1 MKRRTRIISAV
12 CAAALL
18 GSAMTM
24 PAAAYP
30 MHMNGEAEV
39 PLAQVL
45 QMLENDKTAYVE
57 KGESMYYG
65 LKDPTPVGMYD
76 NIFYATAEQDD
87 LIQLNEYAYRIQL
100 EQDVADVRELTEQLC
115 GLLTKKEN
123 AEEPTADL
131 ALSTEESE
139 TRQLTMTA
147 EGSGAY
153 TLRFSTSSY
162 RLDEEK
168 LCQFLQTLSGFV
180 SVQQEVWG
188 VSLKKNNVAP
198 IWTYQD
204 SFGICRVTLKEGAT
218 LTPEDFAPDFDVEIK
233 QNENGTYAV
242 IPKEFFNTQQRYQLL
257 RKISLMLE
265 DGKKFNQANAS
276 YTVNAS
282 YGVNESALNTAAES
296 DGSIQLLGR
305 GDCDGS
311 KELDSSDVFELLQ
324 HTANVG
330 AGNEG
335 TLTGKELL
343 AADIDGNG
351 SVDSTDLFE
360 LLRYCAEKGAGLQP
374 TWTEILG

>member
-123 AEEPTADL
+123 AEEPTADQ
-131 ALSTEESE
+131 ALSIEESE

-198 IWTYQD
+198 MWDGQK
-204 SFGICRVTLKEGAT
+204 SSGICCVTLKEGAT
-218 LTPEDFAPDFDVEIK
+218 LTPEDLDLDFDVEIE
-233 QNENGTYAV
+233 QNEKGTGTI
-242 IPKEFFNTQQRYQLL
+242 IPKKSLDMQQRYQLL
-257 RKISLMLE
+257 RKVSLMVE
-265 DGKKFNQANAS
+265 AGEKIDQ
-276 YTVNAS
+276 V
-282 YGVNESALNTAAES
+282 GVTYAIYESALNTAAES
-296 DGSIQLLGR
+296 DGSIQLMGR

-335 TLTGKELL
+335 TLTGKGLL

-351 SVDSTDLFE
+351 VVDSTDVFE

-374 TWTEILG
+374 TWTELLG

>member
-65 LKDPTPVGMYD
+65 LKDPTPAGMYD

-147 EGSGAY
+147 EGNGAY

-188 VSLKKNNVAP
+188 VSLKENNIAP
-198 IWTYQD
+198 MWDGQK
-204 SFGICRVTLKEGAT
+204 SSGICCVTLKEGAA
-218 LTPEDFAPDFDVEIK
+218 LTSEDLDLDFDVEIE
-233 QNENGTYAV
+233 QNEKGTCTI
-242 IPKEFFNTQQRYQLL
+242 IPKKFLDMQQRYQLL
-257 RKISLMLE
+257 RKVSLMVE
-265 DGKKFNQANAS
+265 AGEKIDQ
-276 YTVNAS
+276 V
-282 YGVNESALNTAAES
+282 GVIYAIYESALNTAAES
-296 DGSIQLLGR
+296 DGSIQLMGR

-374 TWTEILG
+374 TWTELLG

>member
-147 EGSGAY
+147 EGNGAY

-188 VSLKKNNVAP
+188 VSLKENNIAP
-198 IWTYQD
+198 MWDGQK
-204 SFGICRVTLKEGAT
+204 SSGICCVTLKEGAA
-218 LTPEDFAPDFDVEIK
+218 LTSEDLDLDFDVEIE
-233 QNENGTYAV
+233 QNEKGTCTI
-242 IPKEFFNTQQRYQLL
+242 IPKKFLDMQQRYQLL
-257 RKISLMLE
+257 RKVSLMVE
-265 DGKKFNQANAS
+265 AGEKIDQ
-276 YTVNAS
+276 V
-282 YGVNESALNTAAES
+282 GVIYAIYESALNTAAES
-296 DGSIQLLGR
+296 DGSIQLMGR

>member
-87 LIQLNEYAYRIQL
+87 LIQLN
-100 EQDVADVRELTEQLC
+100 
-115 GLLTKKEN
+115 
-123 AEEPTADL
+123 
-131 ALSTEESE
+131 
-139 TRQLTMTA
+139 
-147 EGSGAY
+147 GAY

-188 VSLKKNNVAP
+188 VSLKENNIAP
-198 IWTYQD
+198 IWNYQD
-204 SFGICRVTLKEGAT
+204 SFGICCVTLKEGAT

-265 DGKKFNQANAS
+265 DEEKFNQANAS

-296 DGSIQLLGR
+296 DGSIQLMGR

-374 TWTEILG
+374 TWTELLG

>member
-123 AEEPTADL
+123 AEEPTADQ

-147 EGSGAY
+147 GKRSIYAAIQHIIVSSG
-153 TLRFSTSSY
+153 RG
-162 RLDEEK
+162 K
-168 LCQFLQTLSGFV
+168 TLSV
-180 SVQQEVWG
+180 
-188 VSLKKNNVAP
+188 P
-198 IWTYQD
+198 
-204 SFGICRVTLKEGAT
+204 
-218 LTPEDFAPDFDVEIK
+218 PDLVRFCI
-233 QNENGTYAV
+233 GTA
-242 IPKEFFNTQQRYQLL
+242 
-257 RKISLMLE
+257 
-265 DGKKFNQANAS
+265 
-276 YTVNAS
+276 
-282 YGVNESALNTAAES
+282 
-296 DGSIQLLGR
+296 GSLGR
-305 GDCDGS
+305 FFKG
-311 KELDSSDVFELLQ
+311 KQ
-324 HTANVG
+324 YRTNVG
-330 AGNEG
+330 
-335 TLTGKELL
+335 L
-343 AADIDGNG
+343 
-351 SVDSTDLFE
+351 SRQFWY
-360 LLRYCAEKGAGLQP
+360 LLRYSERRSCSDTGRSGSGL
-374 TWTEILG
+374 

>member
-65 LKDPTPVGMYD
+65 LKDPTPAGMYD

-147 EGSGAY
+147 EGNGAY
-153 TLRFSTSSY
+153 TLRFSTSSSG
-162 RLDEEK
+162 RGK
-168 LCQFLQTLSGFV
+168 TLSV
-180 SVQQEVWG
+180 
-188 VSLKKNNVAP
+188 P
-198 IWTYQD
+198 
-204 SFGICRVTLKEGAT
+204 
-218 LTPEDFAPDFDVEIK
+218 PDLVRFCI
-233 QNENGTYAV
+233 GTA
-242 IPKEFFNTQQRYQLL
+242 
-257 RKISLMLE
+257 
-265 DGKKFNQANAS
+265 
-276 YTVNAS
+276 
-282 YGVNESALNTAAES
+282 
-296 DGSIQLLGR
+296 GSLGR
-305 GDCDGS
+305 FFKGKQCC
-311 KELDSSDVFELLQ
+311 
-324 HTANVG
+324 TNVG
-330 AGNEG
+330 
-335 TLTGKELL
+335 L
-343 AADIDGNG
+343 
-351 SVDSTDLFE
+351 S
-360 LLRYCAEKGAGLQP
+360 R
-374 TWTEILG
+374 

>member
-1 MKRRTRIISAV
+1 
-12 CAAALL
+12 
-18 GSAMTM
+18 MTM

-65 LKDPTPVGMYD
+65 LKDLTPVGMYD

-139 TRQLTMTA
+139 TRQLTMIA
-147 EGSGAY
+147 EGNGAY

-198 IWTYQD
+198 MWDGQK
-204 SFGICRVTLKEGAT
+204 SSGICCVTLKEGAT
-218 LTPEDFAPDFDVEIK
+218 LTPEDLDLDFDVEIE
-233 QNENGTYAV
+233 QNEKGTGTI
-242 IPKEFFNTQQRYQLL
+242 IPKKSLDMQQRYQLL
-257 RKISLMLE
+257 RKVSLMVE
-265 DGKKFNQANAS
+265 AGEKIDQ
-276 YTVNAS
+276 V
-282 YGVNESALNTAAES
+282 GVTYAIYESALNTAAES
-296 DGSIQLLGR
+296 DGSIQLMGR

>member
-147 EGSGAY
+147 EGNGAY

-188 VSLKKNNVAP
+188 VSLKENNIAP
-198 IWTYQD
+198 MWDGQK
-204 SFGICRVTLKEGAT
+204 SSGICCVTLKEGAA
-218 LTPEDFAPDFDVEIK
+218 LTSEDLDLDFDVEIE
-233 QNENGTYAV
+233 QNEKGTCTI
-242 IPKEFFNTQQRYQLL
+242 IPKKFLDMQQRYQLL
-257 RKISLMLE
+257 RKVSLMVE
-265 DGKKFNQANAS
+265 AGEKIDQ
-276 YTVNAS
+276 V
-282 YGVNESALNTAAES
+282 GVIYAIYESALNTAAES
-296 DGSIQLLGR
+296 DGSIQLMGR

-374 TWTEILG
+374 TWTELLG

>member
-115 GLLTKKEN
+115 GLLTKKKN

-147 EGSGAY
+147 EGNGAY

-188 VSLKKNNVAP
+188 VSLKENNIAP
-198 IWTYQD
+198 MWDGQK
-204 SFGICRVTLKEGAT
+204 SSGICCVTLKEGAA
-218 LTPEDFAPDFDVEIK
+218 LTSEDLDLDFDVEIE
-233 QNENGTYAV
+233 QNEKGTCTI
-242 IPKEFFNTQQRYQLL
+242 IPKKFLDMQQRYQLL
-257 RKISLMLE
+257 RKVSLMVE
-265 DGKKFNQANAS
+265 AGEKIDQ
-276 YTVNAS
+276 V
-282 YGVNESALNTAAES
+282 GVIYAIYESALNTAAES
-296 DGSIQLLGR
+296 DGSIQLMGR

-374 TWTEILG
+374 TWTELLG

>member
-65 LKDPTPVGMYD
+65 LKDPTPAGMYD

-147 EGSGAY
+147 EGNGAY

-188 VSLKKNNVAP
+188 VSLKENNIAP
-198 IWTYQD
+198 MWDGQK
-204 SFGICRVTLKEGAT
+204 SSGICCVTLKEGAV
-218 LTPEDFAPDFDVEIK
+218 LTPEDLDLDFDVEIE
-233 QNENGTYAV
+233 QNEKGTGTI
-242 IPKEFFNTQQRYQLL
+242 IPKKSLDMQQRYQLL
-257 RKISLMLE
+257 RKVSLMME
-265 DGKKFNQANAS
+265 AGEKIDQ
-276 YTVNAS
+276 V
-282 YGVNESALNTAAES
+282 GVIYAIYESALNTAAES
-296 DGSIQLLGR
+296 DGSIQLMGR

-374 TWTEILG
+374 TWTELLG

>member
-65 LKDPTPVGMYD
+65 LKDPTPAGMYD

-147 EGSGAY
+147 EGNGAY

-188 VSLKKNNVAP
+188 VSLKKNNIAP
-198 IWTYQD
+198 MWDCQD
-204 SFGICRVTLKEGAT
+204 DGICSVTLKEGAV
-218 LTPEDFAPDFDVEIK
+218 LTPEDLDLDFDVEIE
-233 QNENGTYAV
+233 QNEKGTGTI
-242 IPKEFFNTQQRYQLL
+242 IPKKFLDMQQRYQLL
-257 RKISLMLE
+257 RKVSLMVE
-265 DGKKFNQANAS
+265 AGEKIDQVDVS
-276 YTVNAS
+276 YVI
-282 YGVNESALNTAAES
+282 YESALNTAAES
-296 DGSIQLLGR
+296 DGSIQLMGR

>member
-147 EGSGAY
+147 EGNGAY

-188 VSLKKNNVAP
+188 VSLKENNIAP
-198 IWTYQD
+198 MWDGQK
-204 SFGICRVTLKEGAT
+204 SSGICCVTLKEGAA
-218 LTPEDFAPDFDVEIK
+218 LTSEDLDLDFDVEIE
-233 QNENGTYAV
+233 QNEKGTGTI
-242 IPKEFFNTQQRYQLL
+242 IPKKSLDMQQRYQLL
-257 RKISLMLE
+257 RKVSLMVE
-265 DGKKFNQANAS
+265 AGEKIDQ
-276 YTVNAS
+276 V
-282 YGVNESALNTAAES
+282 GVTYAIYESALNTAAES
-296 DGSIQLLGR
+296 DGSIQLMGR

>member
-147 EGSGAY
+147 EGNGAY

-198 IWTYQD
+198 MWDGQE
-204 SFGICRVTLKEGAT
+204 SSGICCVTLKEGAA
-218 LTPEDFAPDFDVEIK
+218 LTPEDLDLDFDVEIE
-233 QNENGTYAV
+233 QNEKGTGTI
-242 IPKEFFNTQQRYQLL
+242 IPKKSLDMQQRYQLL
-257 RKISLMLE
+257 RKVSLMVE
-265 DGKKFNQANAS
+265 AGEKIDQ
-276 YTVNAS
+276 V
-282 YGVNESALNTAAES
+282 GVTYAIYESALNTAAES
-296 DGSIQLLGR
+296 DGSIQLMGR

-374 TWTEILG
+374 TWTELLG

>member
-1 MKRRTRIISAV
+1 MKKRTRIISAV

-147 EGSGAY
+147 EGNGAY

-188 VSLKKNNVAP
+188 VSLKENNIAP
-198 IWTYQD
+198 MWDGQK
-204 SFGICRVTLKEGAT
+204 SSGICCVTLKEGAA
-218 LTPEDFAPDFDVEIK
+218 LTSEDLDLDFDVEIE
-233 QNENGTYAV
+233 QNEKGTCTI
-242 IPKEFFNTQQRYQLL
+242 IPKKFLDMQQRYQLL
-257 RKISLMLE
+257 RKVSLMVE
-265 DGKKFNQANAS
+265 AGEKIDQ
-276 YTVNAS
+276 V
-282 YGVNESALNTAAES
+282 GVIYAIYESALNTAAES
-296 DGSIQLLGR
+296 DGSIQLMGR

>member
-123 AEEPTADL
+123 AEEPTADQ

-147 EGSGAY
+147 EGNGAY

-168 LCQFLQTLSGFV
+168 LCQLDFLRL
-180 SVQQEVWG
+180 
-188 VSLKKNNVAP
+188 A
-198 IWTYQD
+198 
-204 SFGICRVTLKEGAT
+204 
-218 LTPEDFAPDFDVEIK
+218 
-233 QNENGTYAV
+233 
-242 IPKEFFNTQQRYQLL
+242 
-257 RKISLMLE
+257 
-265 DGKKFNQANAS
+265 
-276 YTVNAS
+276 
-282 YGVNESALNTAAES
+282 
-296 DGSIQLLGR
+296 
-305 GDCDGS
+305 
-311 KELDSSDVFELLQ
+311 LLQ
-324 HTANVG
+324 SEWAFQRI
-330 AGNEG
+330 
-335 TLTGKELL
+335 LL
-343 AADIDGNG
+343 PLIL
-351 SVDSTDLFE
+351 LFFLSYYHQQIY
-360 LLRYCAEKGAGLQP
+360 LLISYHKCLY
-374 TWTEILG
+374 LLFL

>member
-30 MHMNGEAEV
+30 MHMNREAEV

-147 EGSGAY
+147 EGNGAY

-188 VSLKKNNVAP
+188 VSLKENNIAP
-198 IWTYQD
+198 MWDGQK
-204 SFGICRVTLKEGAT
+204 SSGICCVTLKEGAV
-218 LTPEDFAPDFDVEIK
+218 LTPEDLDLDFDVEIE
-233 QNENGTYAV
+233 QNEKGTGTI
-242 IPKEFFNTQQRYQLL
+242 IPKKSLDMQQRYQLL
-257 RKISLMLE
+257 RKVSLMME
-265 DGKKFNQANAS
+265 AGEKIDQ
-276 YTVNAS
+276 V
-282 YGVNESALNTAAES
+282 GVIYAIYESALNTAAES
-296 DGSIQLLGR
+296 DGSIQLMGR

-311 KELDSSDVFELLQ
+311 KELDSYDVFELLQ

-374 TWTEILG
+374 TWTELLG

>member
-115 GLLTKKEN
+115 GLLTKKEK
-123 AEEPTADL
+123 AEEPTVDL

-147 EGSGAY
+147 EGNGAY

-198 IWTYQD
+198 MWGSQD
-204 SFGICRVTLKEGAT
+204 SFGICCVTLKEGAT

-233 QNENGTYAV
+233 QRNKDNMCSI
-242 IPKEFFNTQQRYQLL
+242 IPKEFLDAKQRYQLL
-257 RKISLMLE
+257 RKASLMVEAGEKL
-265 DGKKFNQANAS
+265 DQVNVS
-276 YTVNAS
+276 YTV
-282 YGVNESALNTAAES
+282 YESALNTAAES
-296 DGSIQLLGR
+296 DGSIQLMGR

-374 TWTEILG
+374 TWTELLG

>member
-188 VSLKKNNVAP
+188 VSLKENNIAP
-198 IWTYQD
+198 MWNCQD
-204 SFGICRVTLKEGAT
+204 SFGICCVTLKEGAA
-218 LTPEDFAPDFDVEIK
+218 LTPEDLDLDFDVEIE
-233 QNENGTYAV
+233 QNEKGTCTI
-242 IPKEFFNTQQRYQLL
+242 IPKKFLDMQQRYQLL
-257 RKISLMLE
+257 RKVSLMVE
-265 DGKKFNQANAS
+265 AGEKIDRVGVS
-276 YTVNAS
+276 YIM
-282 YGVNESALNTAAES
+282 YESVPNTAAES
-296 DGSIQLLGR
+296 DGSIQLMGR

>member
-123 AEEPTADL
+123 AEEPTADQ

-198 IWTYQD
+198 MWDGQK
-204 SFGICRVTLKEGAT
+204 SSGICCVILKEGAT
-218 LTPEDFAPDFDVEIK
+218 LTPEDLDLDFDVEIE
-233 QNENGTYAV
+233 QNEKGTGTI
-242 IPKEFFNTQQRYQLL
+242 IPKKSLDMQQRYQLL
-257 RKISLMLE
+257 RKVSLMVE
-265 DGKKFNQANAS
+265 AGEKIDQ
-276 YTVNAS
+276 V
-282 YGVNESALNTAAES
+282 GVTYAIYESALNTAAES
-296 DGSIQLLGR
+296 DGSIQLMGR

-335 TLTGKELL
+335 TLTGKGLL

-351 SVDSTDLFE
+351 VVDSTDVFE

-374 TWTEILG
+374 TWTELLG

>member
-76 NIFYATAEQDD
+76 NIFYATAEQDA

-147 EGSGAY
+147 EGNGAY

-198 IWTYQD
+198 MWDGQK
-204 SFGICRVTLKEGAT
+204 SSGICCVTLKEGAT
-218 LTPEDFAPDFDVEIK
+218 LTPEDLDLDFDVEIE
-233 QNENGTYAV
+233 QNEKGTGTI
-242 IPKEFFNTQQRYQLL
+242 IPKKSLDMQQRYQLL
-257 RKISLMLE
+257 RKVSLMME
-265 DGKKFNQANAS
+265 AGEKIDQ
-276 YTVNAS
+276 V
-282 YGVNESALNTAAES
+282 GVIYAIYESALNTAAES
-296 DGSIQLLGR
+296 DGSIQLMGR

>member
-147 EGSGAY
+147 EGNGAY

-198 IWTYQD
+198 MWDGQK
-204 SFGICRVTLKEGAT
+204 SSGICCVTLKEGAT
-218 LTPEDFAPDFDVEIK
+218 LTPEDLDLDFDVEIE
-233 QNENGTYAV
+233 QNEKGTGTI
-242 IPKEFFNTQQRYQLL
+242 IPKKSLDMQQRYQLL
-257 RKISLMLE
+257 RKVSLMME
-265 DGKKFNQANAS
+265 AGEKIDQ
-276 YTVNAS
+276 V
-282 YGVNESALNTAAES
+282 GVIYAIYESALNTAAES
-296 DGSIQLLGR
+296 DGSIQLMGR

>member
-123 AEEPTADL
+123 AEEPTADQ

-147 EGSGAY
+147 EGNGAY

-188 VSLKKNNVAP
+188 VSLGQNNIAP
-198 IWTYQD
+198 IWDYHD
-204 SFGICRVTLKEGAT
+204 GFGICSVTLKEGAV
-218 LTPEDFAPDFDVEIK
+218 LTPEDLDLDFDVEIE
-233 QNENGTYAV
+233 QNEKGTCTI
-242 IPKEFFNTQQRYQLL
+242 IPKKFLDMQQRYQLL
-257 RKISLMLE
+257 RKASLMVE
-265 DGKKFNQANAS
+265 AGEKIDQVSVSYCIYEKVPDG
-276 YTVNAS
+276 
-282 YGVNESALNTAAES
+282 SAKS
-296 DGSIQLLGR
+296 DGSIQLMGR

-374 TWTEILG
+374 TWTELLG

>member
-188 VSLKKNNVAP
+188 VSLKENNIAP
-198 IWTYQD
+198 MWDGQK
-204 SFGICRVTLKEGAT
+204 SSGICCVTLKEGAA
-218 LTPEDFAPDFDVEIK
+218 LTSEDLDLDFDVEIE
-233 QNENGTYAV
+233 QNEKGTCTI
-242 IPKEFFNTQQRYQLL
+242 IPKKFLDMQQRYQLL
-257 RKISLMLE
+257 RKVSLMVE
-265 DGKKFNQANAS
+265 AGEKIDQ
-276 YTVNAS
+276 V
-282 YGVNESALNTAAES
+282 GVIYAIYESALNTAAES
-296 DGSIQLLGR
+296 DGSIQLMGR

-374 TWTEILG
+374 TWTELLG

>member
-1 MKRRTRIISAV
+1 MKKRTRIIPAV

-30 MHMNGEAEV
+30 MHMNGESEV

-147 EGSGAY
+147 EGNGAY

-188 VSLKKNNVAP
+188 VSLKENNIAP
-198 IWTYQD
+198 MWDGQK
-204 SFGICRVTLKEGAT
+204 SSGICCVTLKEGAA
-218 LTPEDFAPDFDVEIK
+218 LTSEDLDLDFDVEIE
-233 QNENGTYAV
+233 QNEKGTCTI
-242 IPKEFFNTQQRYQLL
+242 IPKKFLDMQQRYQLL
-257 RKISLMLE
+257 RKVSLMVE
-265 DGKKFNQANAS
+265 AGEKIDQ
-276 YTVNAS
+276 V
-282 YGVNESALNTAAES
+282 GVIYAIYESALNTAAES
-296 DGSIQLLGR
+296 DGSIQLMGR

-374 TWTEILG
+374 TWTELLG

>member
-147 EGSGAY
+147 EGNGAY

-180 SVQQEVWG
+180 SVQQEVWS

-198 IWTYQD
+198 MWDGQK
-204 SFGICRVTLKEGAT
+204 SSGICCVTLKEGAT
-218 LTPEDFAPDFDVEIK
+218 LTPEDLDLDFDVEIE
-233 QNENGTYAV
+233 QNEKGTGTI
-242 IPKEFFNTQQRYQLL
+242 IPKKSLDMQQRYQLL
-257 RKISLMLE
+257 RKVSLMVE
-265 DGKKFNQANAS
+265 AGEKIDQ
-276 YTVNAS
+276 V
-282 YGVNESALNTAAES
+282 GVTYAIYESALNTAAES
-296 DGSIQLLGR
+296 DGSIQLMGR

>member
-123 AEEPTADL
+123 AEEPTADQ

-147 EGSGAY
+147 EGNGAY

-198 IWTYQD
+198 MWDGQK
-204 SFGICRVTLKEGAT
+204 SSGICCVTLKEGAV
-218 LTPEDFAPDFDVEIK
+218 LTPEDLDLDFDVEIE
-233 QNENGTYAV
+233 QNEKGTGTI
-242 IPKEFFNTQQRYQLL
+242 IPKKSLDMQQRYQLL
-257 RKISLMLE
+257 RKVSLMME
-265 DGKKFNQANAS
+265 AGEKIDQ
-276 YTVNAS
+276 V
-282 YGVNESALNTAAES
+282 GVIYAIYESALNTAAES
-296 DGSIQLLGR
+296 DGSIQLMGR

-374 TWTEILG
+374 TWTELLG

>member
-57 KGESMYYG
+57 KGESMYHG
-65 LKDPTPVGMYD
+65 LKDPTPAGMYD

-147 EGSGAY
+147 EGNGAY

-198 IWTYQD
+198 MWDGQK
-204 SFGICRVTLKEGAT
+204 SSGICCVTLKEGAT
-218 LTPEDFAPDFDVEIK
+218 LTPEDLDLDFDVEIE
-233 QNENGTYAV
+233 QNEKGTGTI
-242 IPKEFFNTQQRYQLL
+242 IPKKSLDMQQRYQLL
-257 RKISLMLE
+257 RKVSLMVE
-265 DGKKFNQANAS
+265 AGEKIDQ
-276 YTVNAS
+276 V
-282 YGVNESALNTAAES
+282 GVTYAIYESALNTAAES
-296 DGSIQLLGR
+296 DGSIQLMGR

-374 TWTEILG
+374 TWTELLG

>member
-147 EGSGAY
+147 EGNGAY

-188 VSLKKNNVAP
+188 VSLKENNIAP
-198 IWTYQD
+198 MWDGQK
-204 SFGICRVTLKEGAT
+204 SSGICCVTLKEGAA
-218 LTPEDFAPDFDVEIK
+218 LTSEDLDLDFDVEIE
-233 QNENGTYAV
+233 QNEKGTCTI
-242 IPKEFFNTQQRYQLL
+242 IPKKFLDMQQRYQLL
-257 RKISLMLE
+257 RKVSLMVE
-265 DGKKFNQANAS
+265 AGEKIDQ
-276 YTVNAS
+276 V
-282 YGVNESALNTAAES
+282 GVIYAIYESALNTAAES
-296 DGSIQLLGR
+296 DGSIQLMGR

-351 SVDSTDLFE
+351 IVDSTDLFV

-374 TWTEILG
+374 TWTELLG

>member
-115 GLLTKKEN
+115 GLLTKKEK
-123 AEEPTADL
+123 AEEPTVDL

-147 EGSGAY
+147 EGNGAY

-198 IWTYQD
+198 MWDGQK
-204 SFGICRVTLKEGAT
+204 SSGICCVTLKEGAV
-218 LTPEDFAPDFDVEIK
+218 LTPEDLDLDFDVEIE
-233 QNENGTYAV
+233 QNEKGTGTI
-242 IPKEFFNTQQRYQLL
+242 IPKKSLDMQQRYQLL
-257 RKISLMLE
+257 RKVSLMVE
-265 DGKKFNQANAS
+265 AGEKIDQ
-276 YTVNAS
+276 V
-282 YGVNESALNTAAES
+282 GVIYAIYESALNTAAES
-296 DGSIQLLGR
+296 DGSIQLMGR

>member
-147 EGSGAY
+147 EGNGAY

-168 LCQFLQTLSGFV
+168 LCQFLQTVSGSV

-198 IWTYQD
+198 MWDGQK
-204 SFGICRVTLKEGAT
+204 SSGICCVTLKEGAT
-218 LTPEDFAPDFDVEIK
+218 LTPEDLDLDFDVEIE
-233 QNENGTYAV
+233 QNEKGTGTI
-242 IPKEFFNTQQRYQLL
+242 IPKKSLDMQQRYQLL
-257 RKISLMLE
+257 RKVSLMME
-265 DGKKFNQANAS
+265 AGEKIDQ
-276 YTVNAS
+276 V
-282 YGVNESALNTAAES
+282 GVIYAIYESALNTAAES
-296 DGSIQLLGR
+296 DGSIQLMGR

>member
-123 AEEPTADL
+123 AEEPTADQ

-147 EGSGAY
+147 EGNGAY

-198 IWTYQD
+198 MWDGQK
-204 SFGICRVTLKEGAT
+204 SSGICCVTLKEGAT
-218 LTPEDFAPDFDVEIK
+218 LTPEDLDLDFDVEIE
-233 QNENGTYAV
+233 QNEKGTGTI
-242 IPKEFFNTQQRYQLL
+242 IPKKSLDMQQRYQLL
-257 RKISLMLE
+257 RKVSLMME
-265 DGKKFNQANAS
+265 AGEKIDQ
-276 YTVNAS
+276 V
-282 YGVNESALNTAAES
+282 GVIYAIYESALNTAAES
-296 DGSIQLLGR
+296 DGSIQLMGR

>member
-65 LKDPTPVGMYD
+65 LKDPTPAGMYD

-147 EGSGAY
+147 EGNGAY

-198 IWTYQD
+198 MWDGQK
-204 SFGICRVTLKEGAT
+204 SSGICCVTLKEGAT
-218 LTPEDFAPDFDVEIK
+218 LTPEDLDLDFDVEIE
-233 QNENGTYAV
+233 QNEKGTGTI
-242 IPKEFFNTQQRYQLL
+242 IPKKSLDMQQRYQLL
-257 RKISLMLE
+257 RKVSLMVE
-265 DGKKFNQANAS
+265 AGEKIDQ
-276 YTVNAS
+276 V
-282 YGVNESALNTAAES
+282 GVTYAIYESALNTAAES
-296 DGSIQLLGR
+296 DGSIQLMGR

>member
-30 MHMNGEAEV
+30 MHMNREAEV

-147 EGSGAY
+147 EGNGAY

-188 VSLKKNNVAP
+188 VSLKENNIAP
-198 IWTYQD
+198 MWDGQK
-204 SFGICRVTLKEGAT
+204 SSGICCVTLKEGAV
-218 LTPEDFAPDFDVEIK
+218 LTPEDLDLDFDVEIE
-233 QNENGTYAV
+233 QNEKGTGTI
-242 IPKEFFNTQQRYQLL
+242 IPKKSLDMQQRYQLL
-257 RKISLMLE
+257 RKVSLMME
-265 DGKKFNQANAS
+265 AGEKIDQ
-276 YTVNAS
+276 V
-282 YGVNESALNTAAES
+282 GVIYAIYESALNTAAES
-296 DGSIQLLGR
+296 DGSIQLMGR

-374 TWTEILG
+374 TWTELLG